1 MEQKNVKENGICLL
15 LHFEVSHLAGHN
27 AQIYIKGKRIN
38 WSQQNWRTG
47 CSISSQIKQ
56 WEK

>member
-38 WSQQNWRTG
+38 
-47 CSISSQIKQ
+47 
-56 WEK
+56 